1 MSKPIL
7 KLKSGDVVE
16 WTAQTMGYLKTK
28 RGVVVG
34 FVPAY
39 VDAFVVL
46 KEAGKVPPEFSALT
60 IEIDDPDAV
69 LLMEDEW
76 CAEHI
81 RGNRV
86 STIDRYIVETQE
98 GVREKRTVF
107 LTPRAST
114 RFRIIN
120 REA

>member
-1 MSKPIL
+1 MPKPIL
-7 KLKSGDVVE
+7 ELKSGDVVE
-16 WTAQTMGYLKTK
+16 WTAQTMGYLKAK

-39 VDAFVVL
+39 ADAFVVL

-60 IEIDDPDAV
+60 IDDPDAV
-69 LLMEDEW
+69 RLMEDEW

-114 RFRIIN
+114 RFRIVN